1 MSKEEEQINSSF
13 TDNSVGSDDLKLNL
27 AGVLAAVFN
36 FRQVSLLAAEEH
48 EQISNK
54 KLAEKK
60 L

>member
-13 TDNSVGSDDLKLNL
+13 TDNAVGSDDLKLNL
-27 AGVLAAVFN
+27 TGVLAAVFN

>member
-13 TDNSVGSDDLKLNL
+13 TDNAVGSDDLKLNL

-48 EQISNK
+48 ERFQTRN
-54 KLAEKK
+54 
-60 L
+60 